1 MGLIRKPNEITINPT
16 IQMLIYGQAGTGKT
30 TLALS
35 APSPLLLDFDGGVSR
50 VNSAHMCDTVQI
62 TSYQDALDV
71 LKEDLTP
78 YRSIIIDT
86 AGKLLDYMSEWL
98 IKRNSKLGKSN
109 GALSLQGFGERKAEF
124 RNFCRQIRSLNKHLV
139 FVAHRET
146 QRNGDDIRY
155 VPIFGGSSYDD
166 LVTELDLV
174 GYLEAVGRKRMITF
188 DPTDRNDGK
197 NTINMPPMNEL
208 PVTVGADGI
217 GLPNA
222 YIADSIIEAFGRRLE
237 ANRVLNEEFAQIME
251 VIGGIVDGV
260 KDAETANEACEA
272 VKALQHVGNSKII
285 GAKMIADKAK
295 ELGLKLD
302 KQTGRYEQAL

>member
-1 MGLIRKPNEITINPT
+1 MSTLIRKPNEIVINPT

-35 APSPLLLDFDGGVSR
+35 APKPLLLDFDGGVSR
-50 VNSAHMCDTVQI
+50 VNAGHQCDTVQI

-71 LKEDLTP
+71 LQEDLSE
-78 YRSIIIDT
+78 YQSIVIDT
-86 AGKLLDYMSEWL
+86 AGKLLDYMASWL
-98 IKRNSKLGKSN
+98 ISKNSKLGKSN

-146 QRNGDDIRY
+146 QKNGDEIRY

-174 GYLEAVGRKRMITF
+174 GYIETIGRKRVITF

-197 NTINMPPMNEL
+197 NTIYMPPVNEL
-208 PVTVGADGI
+208 PVTVDANGI
-217 GLPNA
+217 AQPNT
-222 YIADSIIEAFGRRLE
+222 YISDNIIAAFVRRIEAQKE
-237 ANRVLNEEFAQIME
+237 LNAEFVEIME
-251 VIGGIVDGV
+251 CIDAMIDGV
-260 KDAETANEACEA
+260 VDAETANEACE
-272 VKALQHVGNSKII
+272 KIKILKHVGNSKLMA
-285 GAKMIADKAK
+285 AKRLADKAK
-295 ELGLKLD
+295 SLGLKLNKD
-302 KQTGRYEQAL
+302 AGRYE

>member
-1 MGLIRKPNEITINPT
+1 MTKIRKPSEIVINPT

-35 APSPLLLDFDGGVSR
+35 APQPLLLDFDGGVSR
-50 VNSAHMCDTVQI
+50 VNAGHQCDTVQI

-71 LKEDLTP
+71 LQEDLSA
-78 YRSIIIDT
+78 YQSIVIDT
-86 AGKLLDYMSEWL
+86 AGKLLDYMASWL
-98 IKRNSKLGKSN
+98 IARNGKLGKSN

-124 RNFCRQIRSLNKHLV
+124 RNFCRQIRALNKHLV

-146 QRNGDDIRY
+146 QKNGDEIRY

-174 GYLEAVGRKRMITF
+174 GYLEAVGRKRVITF

-197 NTINMPPMNEL
+197 NTIYMPPVNDL
-208 PVTVGADGI
+208 PVTVDGAGI
-217 GLPNA
+217 ALPNN
-222 YIADSIIEAFGRRLE
+222 YISENIIAAFARRLE
-237 ANRVLNEEFAQIME
+237 TQKAINEDFAAIMD

-260 KDAETANEACEA
+260 SDADTANEACE
-272 VKALQHVGNSKII
+272 KIKGLQHVGNSKVM
-285 GAKMIADKAK
+285 GSKKLNDKAK
-295 ELGLKLD
+295 SLGLTFNKE
-302 KQTGRYEQAL
+302 TGRYE

>member
-1 MGLIRKPNEITINPT
+1 MTKIRKPSEIVINPT

-35 APSPLLLDFDGGVSR
+35 APQPLLLDFDGGVSR
-50 VNSAHMCDTVQI
+50 VNAGHQCDTVQI

-71 LKEDLTP
+71 LQEDLSP
-78 YRSIIIDT
+78 YQSIVIDT
-86 AGKLLDYMSEWL
+86 AGKLLDYMASWL
-98 IKRNSKLGKSN
+98 ISRNGKLGKSN

-124 RNFCRQIRSLNKHLV
+124 RNFCRQIRALNKHLV

-146 QRNGDDIRY
+146 QKNGDDIRY

-174 GYLEAVGRKRMITF
+174 GYLEAVGRKRVITF

-197 NTINMPPMNEL
+197 NTIYMPPVNDL
-208 PVTVGADGI
+208 PVTVDGAGI
-217 GLPNA
+217 ALPNN
-222 YIADSIIEAFGRRLE
+222 YISENIIAAFARRLE
-237 ANRVLNEEFAQIME
+237 TQKAINEDFAAIMD

-260 KDAETANEACEA
+260 SDADTANEACD
-272 VKALQHVGNSKII
+272 KIKGLQHVGNSKVM
-285 GAKMIADKAK
+285 GAKKLNDKAK
-295 ELGLKLD
+295 SLGLTFNKEA
-302 KQTGRYEQAL
+302 GRYE

>member
-1 MGLIRKPNEITINPT
+1 MTLIRKPNEIVINPT

-35 APSPLLLDFDGGVSR
+35 APNPLLLDFDGGVSR
-50 VNSAHMCDTVQI
+50 VNAGHQCDTVQI

-71 LKEDLTP
+71 LQEDLSAYKT
-78 YRSIIIDT
+78 IIIDT
-86 AGKLLDYMSEWL
+86 AGKLLDFMAAWL
-98 IKRNSKLGKSN
+98 IARNGKLGKAN

-174 GYLEAVGRKRMITF
+174 GYLEAVGRKRVLTF

-197 NTINMPPMNEL
+197 NTIYMPPVSEL
-208 PVTVGADGI
+208 PLTVDDKGCA
-217 GLPNA
+217 LPNT
-222 YIADSIIEAFGRRLE
+222 YITDCIIKAFVSRLE
-237 ANRVLNEEFAQIME
+237 AQKAINEDFAAIMT
-251 VIGGIVDGV
+251 VIDGMIEGV
-260 KDAETANEACEA
+260 TDADTANEACE
-272 VKALQHVGNSKII
+272 KIKGLQHVGNSKVM
-285 GAKMIADKAK
+285 GAKKLADRAK
-295 ELGLKLD
+295 SLGLTFNKEA
-302 KQTGRYEQAL
+302 GRYE

>member
-1 MGLIRKPNEITINPT
+1 MTKIRKPSEIVINPT

-35 APSPLLLDFDGGVSR
+35 APQPLLLDFDGGVSR
-50 VNSAHMCDTVQI
+50 VNAGHQCDTVQI

-71 LKEDLTP
+71 LQEDLSP
-78 YRSIIIDT
+78 YQSIVIDT
-86 AGKLLDYMSEWL
+86 AGKLLDYMASWL
-98 IKRNSKLGKSN
+98 ISRNGKLGKSN

-124 RNFCRQIRSLNKHLV
+124 RNFCRQIRALNKHLV

-146 QRNGDDIRY
+146 QKNGDEIRY

-174 GYLEAVGRKRMITF
+174 GYLEAVGRKRVITF

-197 NTINMPPMNEL
+197 NTIYMPPVNEL
-208 PVTVGADGI
+208 PVTVDGEGI
-217 GLPNA
+217 ALPNN
-222 YIADSIIEAFGRRLE
+222 YISEQIIAAFARRLE
-237 ANRVLNEEFAQIME
+237 TQKAINEDFNAIMD

-260 KDAETANEACEA
+260 SDADTANEACE
-272 VKALQHVGNSKII
+272 KIKGLQHVGNSKVM
-285 GAKMIADKAK
+285 GAKKLNDKAK
-295 ELGLKLD
+295 SLGLTFNKEA
-302 KQTGRYEQAL
+302 GRYE

>member
-1 MGLIRKPNEITINPT
+1 MTKIRKPSEIVINPT

-35 APSPLLLDFDGGVSR
+35 APQPLLLDFDGGVSR
-50 VNSAHMCDTVQI
+50 VNAGHQCDTVQI

-71 LKEDLTP
+71 LQEDLSA
-78 YRSIIIDT
+78 YQSIVIDT
-86 AGKLLDYMSEWL
+86 AGKLLDYMASWL
-98 IKRNSKLGKSN
+98 IARNGKLGKSN

-124 RNFCRQIRSLNKHLV
+124 RNFCRQIRALNKHLV

-146 QRNGDDIRY
+146 QKNGDEIRY

-174 GYLEAVGRKRMITF
+174 GYLEAVGRKRVITF

-197 NTINMPPMNEL
+197 NTIYMPPVNDL
-208 PVTVGADGI
+208 PVTVDGAGI
-217 GLPNA
+217 ALPNN
-222 YIADSIIEAFGRRLE
+222 YISENIIAAFARRLE
-237 ANRVLNEEFAQIME
+237 TQKAINEDFAAIMD

-260 KDAETANEACEA
+260 SDADTANEACE
-272 VKALQHVGNSKII
+272 KIKGLQHVGNSKVM
-285 GAKMIADKAK
+285 GAKKLNDKAK
-295 ELGLKLD
+295 SLGLTFNKEA
-302 KQTGRYEQAL
+302 GRYE

>member
-1 MGLIRKPNEITINPT
+1 MTKIRKPSEIVINPT

-35 APSPLLLDFDGGVSR
+35 APQPLLLDFDGGVSR
-50 VNSAHMCDTVQI
+50 VNAGHQCDTVQI

-71 LKEDLTP
+71 LQEDLSP
-78 YRSIIIDT
+78 YQSIVIDT
-86 AGKLLDYMSEWL
+86 AGKLLDYMASWL
-98 IKRNSKLGKSN
+98 ISRNGKLGKSN

-124 RNFCRQIRSLNKHLV
+124 RNFCRQIRALNKHLV

-146 QRNGDDIRY
+146 QKNGDEIRY

-174 GYLEAVGRKRMITF
+174 GYLEAVGRKRVITF

-197 NTINMPPMNEL
+197 NTIYMPPVNEL
-208 PVTVGADGI
+208 PVTVDGEGI
-217 GLPNA
+217 ALPNN
-222 YIADSIIEAFGRRLE
+222 YISEQIIAAFARRLE
-237 ANRVLNEEFAQIME
+237 TQKAINEDFNAIMD

-260 KDAETANEACEA
+260 SDADTANEACE
-272 VKALQHVGNSKII
+272 KIKDLQHVGNSKVM
-285 GAKMIADKAK
+285 GAKKLNDKAK
-295 ELGLKLD
+295 SLGLTFNKEA
-302 KQTGRYEQAL
+302 GRYE